1 MRLSGKVAIVSGAG
15 TFGGSGVGNGAAA
28 AILFARQG
36 AKVALLDAVGEW
48 ADATAQI
55 IEEEGGEAIPVAAD
69 ATNPDDCQRAVAS
82 TVERF
87 GGLHILHNNV
97 GGGGG
102 GGNVVEATDEDWFRS
117 ASVNLMSMVN
127 MCRHAIPH
135 MRAAGGGSIINI
147 SSVTALRP
155 KPGRSSAQYTVNKS
169 AVVGLTHALALD
181 HAEDNIRV
189 NCIMPGLMWT
199 PRLEHGSPDARETRR
214 ASTPLP
220 VEGQSWDIGN
230 AALFLASDEARFIT
244 GVTLPVDGGFLLTS
258 APN

>member
-28 AILFARQG
+28 AILFARNG
-36 AKVALLDAVGEW
+36 AKVVLADAVGEW
-48 ADATAQI
+48 AEETARI
-55 IEEEGGEAIPVAAD
+55 IAEEGGEAIAATAD
-69 ATNPDDCQRAVAS
+69 ATNPDDCKDAVAAAI
-82 TVERF
+82 ERY
-87 GGLHILHNNV
+87 GALHILHNNV

-102 GGNVVEATDEDWFRS
+102 GSVVEATDEDWYRS

-127 MCRHAIPH
+127 MCRYAIPH
-135 MRAAGGGSIINI
+135 MRNAGGGSIINV

-169 AVVGLTHALALD
+169 AVVGLTRALALD
-181 HAEDNIRV
+181 HAEDNIRA
-189 NCIMPGLMWT
+189 NCVMPGLMWT
-199 PRLEHGSPDARETRR
+199 PRLQHASADAREMRQS
-214 ASTPLP
+214 STPLP

-230 AALFLASDEARFIT
+230 AALFLASDDARFIT